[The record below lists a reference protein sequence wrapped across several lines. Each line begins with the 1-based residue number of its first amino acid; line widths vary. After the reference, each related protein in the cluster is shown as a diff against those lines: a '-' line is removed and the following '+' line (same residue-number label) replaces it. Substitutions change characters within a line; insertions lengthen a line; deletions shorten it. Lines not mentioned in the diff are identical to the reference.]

1 MQKKYKSI
9 FLISVVI
16 ISIGFKLYLVDFS
29 TFPSEDAIGHVQLAI
44 THTNDNFTALK
55 AKTLGWSLTLF
66 PFFELSQSENFL
78 DYTNLAR
85 IISMSLSTATIFVM
99 YSVARKFFSEKFS
112 IIAAGLFAFEPHLIY
127 NSIDALT
134 EPLYILVSL
143 IAFRFI
149 LTQNIK
155 VICFAFIF
163 AGLAW
168 IARWPG
174 LIIFFVI
181 STIYFVNFKKNIRN
195 ILTYL
200 VFLSIFLLV
209 VSPFLMNTYMTYGDP
224 LYFDLDNNFFTGN
237 FSALQSHNI
246 LDSQYTASNFI
257 EEYGIIEFSDRF
269 IVTGIFNLLDQLTRI
284 LFPYLIFLIP
294 FGIILSFRTFNQKFE
309 YIKANWLMI
318 LITIAPLIIIFSV
331 IPERRF
337 LYYLFPFLIIFATI
351 PIQRI
356 IEYGIS
362 IFSFSEKQKNIFL
375 LIIMISIITSS
386 GLFITRYD
394 MDSEEQKEKIQ
405 LGEFII
411 NNLDGKILDAG
422 ETLQGLYLYKLSA
435 YENINQI
442 SSTIDLL
449 NFENAA
455 QNTKINVISI
465 SANSM
470 KEFIQI
476 AGENDLK
483 YISIKQEFVTEI
495 WYPYFSDVYDN
506 EEKYPFL
513 ETVVDYEELGFN
525 NLKVKVLKINYE
537 KFYQG
542 EKEK

>member
-442 SSTIDLL
+442 SSTIDPW
-449 NFENAA
+449 NFENAV

>member
-1 MQKKYKSI
+1 MQKKYKII
-9 FLISVVI
+9 FLISIAI
-16 ISIGFKLYLVDFS
+16 ISIGLKLYLVDFS
-29 TFPSEDAIGHVQLAI
+29 TFPSEDAIGHVQIAI
-44 THTNDNFTALK
+44 THTNDNFAPLK
-55 AKTLGWSLTLF
+55 AKTLGWSLSLF
-66 PFFELSQSENFL
+66 PFFELSQSEKFL

-85 IISMSLSTATIFVM
+85 IISMSLSTVTIFVM
-99 YSVARKFFSEKFS
+99 YSVARKFFSEKIS

-143 IAFRFI
+143 VAFRFI

-155 VICFAFIF
+155 IICFAFIF
-163 AGLAW
+163 AGFAW

-181 STIYFVNFKKNIRN
+181 SIIYFVNFKKNKKN
-195 ILTYL
+195 ILTY
-200 VFLSIFLLV
+200 FLFVSIFFLV
-209 VSPFLMNTYMTYGDP
+209 VSPFLINRDMTYGDP

-237 FSALQSHNI
+237 FSALQSHNL
-246 LDSQYTASNFI
+246 LDSHYTASDFI
-257 EEYGIIEFSDRF
+257 EEYGIIKFLDRF
-269 IVTGIFNLLDQLTRI
+269 IVTGITNLLEQLLRI
-284 LFPYLIFLIP
+284 FFPYLIFLIP

-309 YIKANWLMI
+309 FIKANWLMI
-318 LITIAPLIIIFSV
+318 LITIAPLVIIFSV

-356 IEYGIS
+356 VEYGVNA
-362 IFSFSEKQKNIFL
+362 FSFSEKQKNILL
-375 LIIMISIITSS
+375 LIIMILIIITS

-394 MDSEEQKEKIQ
+394 INSEEQKEKIL
-405 LGEFII
+405 LGKFIM

-422 ETLQGLYLYKLSA
+422 ETLQGLYLHKLST

-442 SSTIDLL
+442 SSTINPW
-449 NFENAA
+449 NFKNLEK
-455 QNTKINVISI
+455 NTEINVISL

-470 KEFIQI
+470 KEFIEI
-476 AGENDLK
+476 ADKNNLK
-483 YISIKQEFVTEI
+483 YISIKQEFVTDI

-513 ETVVDYEELGFN
+513 ETIVDYEELGFN
-525 NLKVKVLKINYE
+525 NLKIKILEINYE
-537 KFYQG
+537 KFNKLNG
-542 EKEK
+542 GN